1 MLPLVIRIKDLETQP
16 PKERQYVF
24 THSPVRIGRNQLND
38 ISIPKSFVSLFHAL
52 VRFNQKSI
60 HVVDL
65 GSTNGLS
72 IDGRRI
78 DKNVPVRVG
87 EETRVTIGTIEM
99 RLSREAAASAGDG
112 QSRMTQF
119 RALATLQGPDDG
131 TPMSFKPTPVQGREQ
146 VVATAMLPAL
156 SDAAISQSRR
166 QEEVSPRTLLVP
178 ALDEELEG
186 QDPGQ
191 RTIISGIPI
200 PDPEPPTAPA
210 GRRAPT
216 SNSVRVV
223 APPPPA
229 ASSNGLQ
236 GSIQQLV
243 PLYNAYRNAWQSLHE
258 SMVRQAG
265 TLPEAD
271 RASLVAQLQRRLPGV
286 AHEPQFGQFARS
298 LGVALPQSSGGNS
311 QVTPV
316 PAAPGGGNRLDVMAR
331 ELLGQFVRS
340 YLPGSKG
347 LESGADIDRF
357 LDRLADVLETFGR
370 AFVELRQGHDQFGQ
384 EMAVMLAR
392 DVTPLSKSRNT
403 REVLRYLL
411 DWKAPDSAA
420 RVQEL
425 MGGFVDVMIHQIA
438 LLNGMREGVKDLLQR
453 LLPGELEG
461 SKGGS
466 FLSRLWPFQA
476 SRKLKRL
483 EERLRT
489 LMEEERELSA
499 VLFGPEFAKAYHAIV
514 GDAANKSG
522 DGEVS
527 VVSKRRARESSGT

>member
-1 MLPLVIRIKDLETQP
+1 MLPLVIRIKDLEMQP

-65 GSTNGLS
+65 DSTNGLS

-78 DKNVPVRVG
+78 DKNVPVRVD
-87 EETRVTIGTIEM
+87 EETRVTIGTIEL
-99 RLSREAAASAGDG
+99 RLSREAAASVGDG

-119 RALATLQGPDDG
+119 RALATLQAPDDG

-146 VVATAMLPAL
+146 VVATTMLPAL
-156 SDAAISQSRR
+156 SDAAIAQSRR
-166 QEEVSPRTLLVP
+166 QEEGSPRTVLVP
-178 ALDEELEG
+178 ALDEELER

-200 PDPEPPTAPA
+200 PDAEPVTAPA
-210 GRRAPT
+210 GRRANT
-216 SNSVRVV
+216 SDSVRVV
-223 APPPPA
+223 APPPA
-229 ASSNGLQ
+229 ASSSGLQ
-236 GSIQQLV
+236 SPIQQLV
-243 PLYNAYRNAWQSLHE
+243 PLYTAYRNAWQTLHE

-271 RASLVAQLQRRLPGV
+271 RASFVAQLQRHLPGV
-286 AHEPQFGQFARS
+286 AHEPQFGRFARS

-316 PAAPGGGNRLDVMAR
+316 PAAPGGGSRLDGMAR

-347 LESGADIDRF
+347 LDSGLDIDRF

-384 EMAVMLAR
+384 EMAVMLPR
-392 DVTPLSKSRNT
+392 DVTPLANNRNT

-411 DWKAPDSAA
+411 DWKAPDSAE

-425 MGGFVDVMIHQIA
+425 RGGFVDVMIHQIA

-466 FLSRLWPFQA
+466 FFSRLWPFQA
-476 SRKLKRL
+476 SRKLTRL
-483 EERLRT
+483 EERVKT

-514 GDAANKSG
+514 GDAANKSE
-522 DGEVS
+522 DGEVP